1 MGIGFNIEDNLKIYL
16 ETVLSQLYS
25 TLVNDWVFN
34 EEVYFCYIDPTF
46 SQ

>member
-1 MGIGFNIEDNLKIYL
+1 MGIGFNIEDNKKIYL

-25 TLVNDWVFN
+25 TLVNDWFLN